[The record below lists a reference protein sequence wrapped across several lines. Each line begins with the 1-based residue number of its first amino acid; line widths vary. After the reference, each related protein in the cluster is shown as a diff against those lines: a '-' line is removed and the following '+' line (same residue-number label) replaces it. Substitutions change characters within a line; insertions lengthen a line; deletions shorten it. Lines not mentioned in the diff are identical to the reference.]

1 LTPASPPTLPAA
13 ALRLFPDHAASDLA
27 LADAAPFVVGRLL
40 EDGDRADLAWLF
52 GAVSEADAGDWLARR
67 GGRQL
72 SRRSRAF
79 WQLVIGIPGD
89 RPPVPAAGDPSPAA
103 VALWPL

>member
-1 LTPASPPTLPAA
+1 LTPAGSPALPAA
-13 ALRLFPDHAASDLA
+13 ALRLFPGYDRETALDLA
-27 LADAAPFVVGRLL
+27 TAAPFVVGRLL

-52 GAVSEADAGDWLARR
+52 AALPEPAVAAWLARR

-79 WQLVIGIPGD
+79 WRRVIGSAG
-89 RPPVPAAGDPSPAA
+89 PPEPLNPVAAE
-103 VALWPL
+103 LWPL